1 MRIRAPYSQGVDM
14 KSIKRTNSACMVAI
28 LFCFAVMSMS
38 YPSAADDYTDLMKL
52 IADNEDVRIDAQDL
66 AFLLVTHGFDAEPKG
81 DSVIVKLDDV
91 VYEMTPN
98 GVEPGLADI
107 LIEDLKPQVKA
118 PPSAPELHNG

>member
-1 MRIRAPYSQGVDM
+1 M

-98 GVEPGLADI
+98 GVEPELADI
-107 LIEDLKPQVKA
+107 LIEDSKPQVKA

>member
-1 MRIRAPYSQGVDM
+1 
-14 KSIKRTNSACMVAI
+14 MVAI

-66 AFLLVTHGFDAEPKG
+66 AFLLVTHGFNAEPKG

-98 GVEPGLADI
+98 GVKPGLADFFI
-107 LIEDLKPQVKA
+107 KD
-118 PPSAPELHNG
+118 

>member
-1 MRIRAPYSQGVDM
+1 M
-14 KSIKRTNSACMVAI
+14 KSIKSTNSACLVAI
-28 LFCFAVMSMS
+28 IFCFAVMSMS
-38 YPSAADDYTDLMKL
+38 SPTAADDYTDLMKL
-52 IADNEDVRIDAQDL
+52 IADSEDVRIDAQDL
-66 AFLLVTHGFDAEPKG
+66 AFLLVTHGFNAEAKG

-107 LIEDLKPQVKA
+107 LIEDSKPQVKA